1 MFKNYFKIAW
11 RNLVKNKT
19 FSFINIIGL
28 ASGLA
33 CFILIALYVTD
44 ELSYDRFNEKA
55 DRIYRINSDIVFGG
69 NKLHLAV
76 ASDPMGAALKKDYPQ
91 VEEFVRFF
99 NSSGSKLIK
108 KGNEFIR
115 ENNIS
120 HADST
125 LFDVFTLPII
135 AGDPKTALND
145 PNTVV
150 ISESAA
156 KKYFATTDVVG
167 KSIETND
174 NNSTLYK
181 ITAVM
186 KDIPH
191 NSHFNFDMIFSMDN
205 VRYQWGNFLSHNH
218 QTYLLLS
225 PGTDHKE
232 FEKNFKQ
239 FINKYVIPQ
248 AAQFMEVK
256 SMDEFEKAGN
266 KLEYTLMPLTD
277 IHLRSDRVPEM
288 NVNGNIQYVYI
299 FSAVALFVLLLACIN
314 FMNLS
319 TARSASRAKEVGIRK
334 VVGSEKGSLIKQ
346 FLIESILTTVIS
358 TLLAI
363 AIAWL
368 CLPWFNNLSAKQL
381 LISDLLQTRYLA
393 FLIALPLIVGLLS
406 GLYPAFVLSSFN
418 PIVVLKGKLSA
429 GLKRSTL
436 RNALV
441 VGQFTTSIFLIAATI
456 IVFRQLNFIQT
467 KKLGFSKDQMLIV
480 NGTGALGNNRD
491 AFKNEVSKFA
501 GVKGTTY
508 AGYIPVAGSSRN
520 DVSFSTEA
528 TMTSTNSVN
537 MQVWNID
544 HTYIPLMEMEIV
556 KGRNFSKDFGT
567 DSNATI
573 INETAARLLG
583 WNDDAVG
590 KKLYTYFQDQGSNT
604 LASREVIGVVKN
616 FHFESMKE
624 NIGPLCFRLA
634 DNYWATAFKVNT
646 TDIKE
651 LVSKIES
658 KWKAM
663 APGMP
668 FSYQFMD
675 ESFDNMYR
683 VEQRTGKLGLTL
695 AVIAILI
702 ACLGLFGLATYTAEQ
717 RIKEIGVRKVLG
729 ATISNIVSMLSKDFV
744 VLVVIASVIAIPVA
758 WWAMNKWLQDFAYRI
773 SIGWWVFAAAGII
786 ALLIAVITV
795 SSQAIKAAL
804 ANPVK
809 SLRTE

>member
-33 CFILIALYVTD
+33 CFILIALYVAD

-76 ASDPMGAALKKDYPQ
+76 ASDPMGATLKKDYPQ
-91 VEEFVRFF
+91 VEEYVRFF
-99 NSSGSKLIK
+99 SSSGSKLVK
-108 KGNEFIR
+108 KGNEYIR
-115 ENNIS
+115 ENNVA

-125 LFDVFTLPII
+125 LFDVFTLPVI
-135 AGDPKTALND
+135 AGDVKTALNE

-150 ISESAA
+150 ISESVAN
-156 KKYFATTDVVG
+156 KYFSTTDAVG
-167 KSIETND
+167 KNIETND
-174 NNSTLYK
+174 NGSTLYK
-181 ITAVM
+181 VTAVM

-205 VRYQWGNFLSHNH
+205 VEYQWGNFLSHNH
-218 QTYLLLS
+218 QTYLLLRS
-225 PGTDHKE
+225 GTDYIE

-248 AAQFMEVK
+248 AAQFMEIK

-266 KLEYTLMPLTD
+266 KLEYSLMPLTN
-277 IHLRSDRVPEM
+277 IHLRSDRVAEM
-288 NVNGNIQYVYI
+288 SINGNIQYVYI
-299 FSAVALFVLLLACIN
+299 FSAVALFVLVLACIN

-334 VVGSEKGSLIKQ
+334 VVGSEKKLLIRQ
-346 FLIESILTTVIS
+346 FLTESILTTVIS
-358 TLLAI
+358 TVLAI
-363 AIAWL
+363 GIAWL
-368 CLPWFNNLSAKQL
+368 CLSWFNNLSAKEL
-381 LISDLLQTRYLA
+381 HISDLLQPKYLA
-393 FLIALPLIVGLLS
+393 FLIALPLIVGLLA
-406 GLYPAFVLSSFN
+406 GTYPAFVLSSFN
-418 PIVVLKGKLSA
+418 PIVVLKGKLSG

-436 RNALV
+436 RNVLV
-441 VGQFTTSIFLIAATI
+441 VGQFTASIFLIASTI
-456 IVFRQLNFIQT
+456 IVFRQLNYIQT
-467 KKLGFSKDQMLIV
+467 KKLGFSKDQMLII

-491 AFKNEVSKFA
+491 AFKNEVSKFT
-501 GVKGTTY
+501 GVKGATY
-508 AGYIPVAGSSRN
+508 AGYLPVAGSSRN

-528 TMTSTNSVN
+528 AMTSTNSVN
-537 MQVWNID
+537 MQIWNID
-544 HTYIPLMEMEIV
+544 HNYIPLMEMEII
-556 KGRNFSKDFGT
+556 KGRNFSKEFGT

-573 INETAARLLG
+573 INETAAKLLG
-583 WNDDAVG
+583 WDEPVG
-590 KKLYTYFQDQGSNT
+590 KKLYTYFQDGGGNT
-604 LASREVIGVVKN
+604 LISREVIGVVKN

-624 NIGPLCFRLA
+624 NIGPLSFRLA

-646 TDIKE
+646 ADIKQ
-651 LVSKIES
+651 LISNIES
-658 KWKAM
+658 KWKIM

-702 ACLGLFGLATYTAEQ
+702 ACLGLFGLVTYTAEQ

-729 ATISNIVSMLSKDFV
+729 ATINNIITMLSKDFMIL
-744 VLVVIASVIAIPVA
+744 VLIASALAIPLA
-758 WWAMNKWLQDFAYRI
+758 WWAMNRWLQDFAYRI
-773 SIGWWVFAAAGII
+773 NIDWWIFIAAGAI
-786 ALLIAVITV
+786 AFLIAFITV

>member
-19 FSFINIIGL
+19 FSFINITGL

-33 CFILIALYVTD
+33 CFILIALYVAD

-55 DRIYRINSDIVFGG
+55 GRIYRINSDIVFGG

-76 ASDPMGAALKKDYPQ
+76 ASDPMGATLKKDYPQ
-91 VEEFVRFF
+91 VEEYVRFF
-99 NSSGSKLIK
+99 SSSGSKLVK
-108 KGNEFIR
+108 KGNEYIR
-115 ENNIS
+115 ENNVA

-125 LFDVFTLPII
+125 LFYVFTLPVI
-135 AGDPKTALND
+135 AGDVKTALNE

-150 ISESAA
+150 ISESVA
-156 KKYFATTDVVG
+156 KKYFSTTDAVG
-167 KSIETND
+167 KNIETND
-174 NNSTLYK
+174 NGSTLYK
-181 ITAVM
+181 VTAVM

-205 VRYQWGNFLSHNH
+205 VEYQWGNFLSHNH
-218 QTYLLLS
+218 QTYLLLRS
-225 PGTDHKE
+225 GTDYKE

-248 AAQFMEVK
+248 AAQFMEIK

-266 KLEYTLMPLTD
+266 KLEYSLMPLTN
-277 IHLRSDRVPEM
+277 IHLRSDRVAEM
-288 NVNGNIQYVYI
+288 SINGNIQYVYI
-299 FSAVALFVLLLACIN
+299 FSAVALFVLVLACIN

-334 VVGSEKGSLIKQ
+334 VVGSEKKLLIRQ
-346 FLIESILTTVIS
+346 FLTESILTTVIS
-358 TLLAI
+358 TVLAI
-363 AIAWL
+363 GIAWL
-368 CLPWFNNLSAKQL
+368 CLSWFNNLSAKEL
-381 LISDLLQTRYLA
+381 HISDLLQPKYLA
-393 FLIALPLIVGLLS
+393 FLIALPLIVGLLA
-406 GLYPAFVLSSFN
+406 GTYPAFVLSSFN
-418 PIVVLKGKLSA
+418 PIVVLKGKLSG

-436 RNALV
+436 RNVLV
-441 VGQFTTSIFLIAATI
+441 VGQFTASIFLIACTI
-456 IVFRQLNFIQT
+456 IVFRQLNYIQT
-467 KKLGFSKDQMLIV
+467 KKLGFSKDQMLII

-491 AFKNEVSKFA
+491 AFKNEVSKFT
-501 GVKGTTY
+501 GVKGATY
-508 AGYIPVAGSSRN
+508 AGYLPVAGSSRN

-528 TMTSTNSVN
+528 AMTSTNSVN
-537 MQVWNID
+537 MQIWNID
-544 HTYIPLMEMEIV
+544 HNYIPLMEMEIV
-556 KGRNFSKDFGT
+556 KGRNFSKEFGT

-573 INETAARLLG
+573 INETAAKLLG
-583 WNDDAVG
+583 WDEPVG
-590 KKLYTYFQDQGSNT
+590 KKLYTYFQDGGGNT
-604 LASREVIGVVKN
+604 LISREVIGVVKN

-624 NIGPLCFRLA
+624 NIGPLSFRLA
-634 DNYWATAFKVNT
+634 DNYCATAFKVNT
-646 TDIKE
+646 ADIKQ
-651 LVSKIES
+651 LISNIES
-658 KWKAM
+658 KWKIM

-702 ACLGLFGLATYTAEQ
+702 ACLGLFGLVTYTAEQ

-729 ATISNIVSMLSKDFV
+729 ATINNIITMLSKDFMIL
-744 VLVVIASVIAIPVA
+744 VLIASALAIPLA
-758 WWAMNKWLQDFAYRI
+758 WWAMNRWLQDFAYRI
-773 SIGWWVFAAAGII
+773 NIGWWIFIAAGVI
-786 ALLIAVITV
+786 ALLIALITV

>member
-19 FSFINIIGL
+19 FSFINIVGL

-33 CFILIALYVTD
+33 CFILIALYVAD

-55 DRIYRINSDIVFGG
+55 GRIYRINSDIVFGG

-99 NSSGSKLIK
+99 SSGGSKLIK

-115 ENNIS
+115 ENNVS

-135 AGDPKTALND
+135 AGNSKTALND

-174 NNSTLYK
+174 NGSTLYK

-191 NSHFNFDMIFSMDN
+191 NSHFDFDMIFSMDN
-205 VRYQWGNFLSHNH
+205 VQYQWGNFLSHNH
-218 QTYLLLS
+218 QTYLLLK
-225 PGTDHKE
+225 PGTDYKE

-248 AAQFMEVK
+248 AAQFMEIK
-256 SMDEFEKAGN
+256 SMDDFEKAGN
-266 KLEYTLMPLTD
+266 KLEYTLIPLTD

-334 VVGSEKGSLIKQ
+334 VVGSEKRSLIKQ
-346 FLIESILTTVIS
+346 FLTESILTTVIS
-358 TLLAI
+358 TVLAVTI
-363 AIAWL
+363 TWL
-368 CLPWFNNLSAKQL
+368 CLSWFNNLSAKQL
-381 LISDLLQTRYLA
+381 HISDLLQTQYLV
-393 FLIALPLIVGLLS
+393 FLFALPLIVGLLS

-418 PIVVLKGKLSA
+418 PIAVLKGKFSG
-429 GLKRSTL
+429 GLRRSTL
-436 RNALV
+436 RNVLV
-441 VGQFTTSIFLIAATI
+441 IGQFTTSIFLIAATI
-456 IVFRQLNFIQT
+456 IVFRQLNYIQT
-467 KKLGFSKDQMLIV
+467 KKLGFSKDQMLVV

-491 AFKNEVSKFA
+491 AFKNDVSKFS
-501 GVKGTTY
+501 GVKGATY
-508 AGYIPVAGSSRN
+508 AGYLPVAGSSRN

-537 MQVWNID
+537 MQIWNID
-544 HTYIPLMEMEIV
+544 DTYIPLMEMEII
-556 KGRNFSKDFGT
+556 KGRNFSKEFGT

-573 INETAARLLG
+573 INETAAKLLG
-583 WNDDAVG
+583 WNDPVG
-590 KKLYTYFQDQGSNT
+590 KKLYTYFQDGGANT
-604 LASREVIGVVKN
+604 LISREVIGVVKN

-634 DNYWATAFKVNT
+634 DNYWATAFKVKT
-646 TDIKE
+646 ADVKQ
-651 LVSKIES
+651 LVSNIEN
-658 KWKAM
+658 KWKAL

-668 FSYQFMD
+668 FSYHFMD

-695 AVIAILI
+695 AIIAILI

-729 ATISNIVSMLSKDFV
+729 ATLGNIVSMLSKDFIL
-744 VLVVIASVIAIPVA
+744 LVGIASVIAIPLA

-773 SIGWWVFAAAGII
+773 NIGWWVFVAAGII
-786 ALLIAVITV
+786 AMLIAVITV
-795 SSQAIKAAL
+795 SSQAIKAGL

>member
-1 MFKNYFKIAW
+1 MIKNYFKIAW

-33 CFILIALYVTD
+33 CFILIALYVAD

-55 DRIYRINSDIVFGG
+55 GRIYRINSDVIFGG

-76 ASDPMGAALKKDYPQ
+76 ASDPMGATLKKDYPQ

-99 NSSGSKLIK
+99 ISGGSKLIK

-115 ENNIS
+115 ENNVA
-120 HADST
+120 HVDST
-125 LFDVFTLPII
+125 LFDVFTIPVI
-135 AGDPKTALND
+135 AGDAKTALNE

-156 KKYFATTDVVG
+156 KKYFATTDAVG
-167 KSIETND
+167 KNIETDD
-174 NNSTLYK
+174 NGSTLYK
-181 ITAVM
+181 VTAVI

-191 NSHFNFDMIFSMDN
+191 NSHFTFDMLFSMDN
-205 VRYQWGNFLSHNH
+205 VEYQWGNFLSHNH
-218 QTYLLLS
+218 QTYLLLK
-225 PGTDHKE
+225 PGADHKA
-232 FEKNFKQ
+232 FEKNFPR
-239 FINKYVIPQ
+239 FIDKYVVPQ
-248 AAQFMEVK
+248 AAQFMQIK

-266 KLEYTLMPLTD
+266 KLEYSLMPLTD
-277 IHLRSDRVPEM
+277 IHLRSDRVPEL

-334 VVGSEKGSLIKQ
+334 VVGSEKNSLIKQ
-346 FLIESILTTVIS
+346 FLTESILTTIIS
-358 TLLAI
+358 TVFAI

-368 CLPWFNNLSAKQL
+368 CLPWFNSLSAKQL
-381 LISDLLQTRYLA
+381 LISDLLQTRYLV

-406 GLYPAFVLSSFN
+406 GLYPAFILSSFN
-418 PIVVLKGKLSA
+418 PIVVLKGKLSG

-436 RNALV
+436 RNVLV

-456 IVFRQLNFIQT
+456 IVFRQLNYIQT
-467 KKLGFSKDQMLIV
+467 KKLGFTKDQVLVV

-491 AFKNEVSKFA
+491 AFKNEVAKFT

-508 AGYIPVAGSSRN
+508 AGYLPVAGSSRN
-520 DVSFSTEA
+520 DVSFSSEA
-528 TMTSTNSVN
+528 AMSSTNSVN

-544 HTYIPLMEMEIV
+544 HNYIPLMEMEII
-556 KGRNFSKDFGT
+556 KGRNFSKDFRT

-583 WNDDAVG
+583 WDDPVG
-590 KKLYTYFQDQGSNT
+590 KKLYTYFQDGFGNT
-604 LASREVIGVVKN
+604 LISREVIGVVKN
-616 FHFESMKE
+616 FHFESMKD

-646 TDIKE
+646 TDIKQ
-651 LVSKIES
+651 LVSNIES

-695 AVIAILI
+695 AIIAILI

-744 VLVVIASVIAIPVA
+744 VLVVISSVFAIPLA
-758 WWAMNKWLQDFAYRI
+758 WWAMNRWLQDFAYRI

-786 ALLIAVITV
+786 ALLIALITV
-795 SSQAIKAAL
+795 SSQAVKAAL